1 MEQPEGYSNMIEYKY
16 FSKLFSYPT
25 ERLSTVIDNFEGL
38 VYSEHMELLDKFID
52 IKFHFE
58 NQSISELQEYYI
70 RTFDVNASCYLDIGY
85 VLFGEDS
92 KRAQFLLNMQS
103 EQSKI
108 NNDCGR
114 EFADHLPNVLTLLDG
129 IVGTDFREELIVVML
144 IPALGHMLDNFRTDD
159 NVYKSLLECLLFFLK
174 AEYPNSEYEPYRI
187 QSETEKS
194 NVYTCGI
201 EFIKEKIN

>member
-1 MEQPEGYSNMIEYKY
+1 MEPPGGYSNMIEYKY

-25 ERLSTVIDNFEGL
+25 DRISEDIELIEEKI
-38 VYSEHMELLDKFID
+38 YSEQLELLDKFIK

-103 EQSKI
+103 EQVKI
-108 NNDCGR
+108 NNDCGK

-144 IPALGHMLDNFRTDD
+144 IPALEHMLENFRTED
-159 NVYKSLLECLLFFLK
+159 NVYKSLLECLLSFLK

-201 EFIKEKIN
+201 EFIKEKIK